1 MLISDAF
8 AQTAAP
14 AQSDASLMS
23 LLPMIAIFVLFYFF
37 MTEVKKDFMNFWKR
51 KGR

>member
-37 MTEVKKDFMNFWKR
+37 YLIFCYLFFK
-51 KGR
+51 